1 MNINISAFY
10 HETRNRFNVNCEKL
24 MNFKWAK
31 IREKNVHA
39 LHLHQLQSVHHTLF
53 SYSRRWC
60 VYSLLKWTEPNKRC
74 ARVRLP
80 WYTDQM
86 RATNLFNYT
95 LYLYNYYV
103 NDGKSLPIPIS
114 FAAVFFLGCCTIS
127 SYIGILVYA
136 ICWLLHLWIL
146 FMCNTHCLFVQT
158 LRQSGDFNDH
168 ICSLSGDLY
177 AMVPAEH
184 LLIGFSCKFSTEN
197 CCNVWMRWL
206 SIQLYNRLNAHDCVC
221 SYVFARAE
229 INVLFE
235 IHFDYYFCWI

>member
-1 MNINISAFY
+1 MANLCPF
-10 HETRNRFNVNCEKL
+10 L
-24 MNFKWAK
+24 
-31 IREKNVHA
+31 
-39 LHLHQLQSVHHTLF
+39 
-53 SYSRRWC
+53 
-60 VYSLLKWTEPNKRC
+60 SLL
-74 ARVRLP
+74 L
-80 WYTDQM
+80 Q
-86 RATNLFNYT
+86 F
-95 LYLYNYYV
+95 
-103 NDGKSLPIPIS
+103 
-114 FAAVFFLGCCTIS
+114 FFLGCCTIS

-221 SYVFARAE
+221 SWCFRTCRNQCSFWNSFWLLFLLNL
-229 INVLFE
+229 INFYNIRRLSTPLLRK
-235 IHFDYYFCWI
+235 I